1 MTSVENDLGRD
12 VLGGAAEGPRLGALV
27 DALAEAEVDH
37 LDVAARVEEQV
48 LRFEV
53 AVNDAAAVQV
63 VWEENLLIYLHGI
76 LRNKV
81 SFVATIDFSAI
92 NAGPYGNANA
102 LGNACLCALC
112 FQNG

>member
-1 MTSVENDLGRD
+1 MFDQSKQTSQTADLRSREQLAHEDAERPEIDGAVVTSVEDDLGGD

-63 VWEENLLIYLHGI
+63 V
-76 LRNKV
+76 
-81 SFVATIDFSAI
+81 
-92 NAGPYGNANA
+92 
-102 LGNACLCALC
+102 
-112 FQNG
+112 